1 MKTSLCLN
9 FLRGLS
15 FVLLGASL
23 VLSPF
28 ARAAVGLAVSP
39 SSISNTYSG
48 AVTLQISGLTNG
60 ETVLIERFLDANGNG
75 TNDVGELLVQSFK
88 VTDGVVTA
96 FGGVRDANVPGD
108 DDGATNA
115 IQTSVNF
122 SSGPEFSRAA
132 GQQLFR
138 VSSPTA
144 RFTAVVQP
152 WMVTQ
157 AAFV

>member
-1 MKTSLCLN
+1 MNTSLCLN

-28 ARAAVGLAVSP
+28 ARAAVGLAVGP

-108 DDGATNA
+108 DDAINGQ
-115 IQTSVNF
+115 IQTSFSF
-122 SSGPEFSRAA
+122 SSSPEFARGAA
-132 GQQLFR
+132 NHVFR
-138 VSSPTA
+138 LSSPTA
-144 RFTAVVQP
+144 RFTPVVQS
-152 WMVTQ
+152 
-157 AAFV
+157 